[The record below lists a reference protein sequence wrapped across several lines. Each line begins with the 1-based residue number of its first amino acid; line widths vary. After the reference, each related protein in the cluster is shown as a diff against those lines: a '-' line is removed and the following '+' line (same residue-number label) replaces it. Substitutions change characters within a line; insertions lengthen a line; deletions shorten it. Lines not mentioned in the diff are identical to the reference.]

1 MEEKLDKIIDT
12 LEVIKLRLDKIE
24 ERIEKD
30 CSKMSEHIN
39 FVENTYTLVRA
50 PLNFLKN
57 KVENVMGRN
66 SKQEL
71 PQIKILEEV
80 NE

>member
-66 SKQEL
+66 SKQDL
-71 PQIKILEEV
+71 PQIKISEEV

>member
-1 MEEKLDKIIDT
+1 MEEKLDQIINT

-71 PQIKILEEV
+71 PQIKISAEV

>member
-71 PQIKILEEV
+71 PQIKISEEI